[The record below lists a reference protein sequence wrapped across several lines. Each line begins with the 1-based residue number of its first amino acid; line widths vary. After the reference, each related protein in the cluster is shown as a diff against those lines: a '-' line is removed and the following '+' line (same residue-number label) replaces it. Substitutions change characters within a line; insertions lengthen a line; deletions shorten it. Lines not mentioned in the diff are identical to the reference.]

1 MLLAID
7 TSSRFGGVAVADA
20 DGVVVYSQLWRTGM
34 NHTAQLMPA
43 VADALRAQSLD
54 VVDLDGVAVALGP
67 GPFSALRVGVSAA
80 KGLAMAANLPISG
93 VDTLAL
99 EAMPHL
105 TPDGIVCA
113 WLDAGRREVAAAWF
127 DGSGARVQDDAI
139 AAPSDL
145 LEREPALPAGAL
157 LYCGE
162 AAIARRDEIRQ
173 GRRDA
178 AGRPAAVAPWNSAI
192 RLWTL
197 AAAGIRKQ
205 QAGLTDDLK
214 AVQPYYLR
222 MPTITAARTPGRV
235 AAGRPAVPASS
246 AS

>member
-7 TSSRFGGVAVADA
+7 TSSRFGGVAIADA
-20 DGVVVYSQLWRTGM
+20 DGVVVDARLWRTGM

-43 VADALRAQSLD
+43 VADSLRATGQT
-54 VVDLDGVAVALGP
+54 VANLDGVAVALGP
-67 GPFSALRVGVSAA
+67 GPFSALRVGVSVA
-80 KGLAMAANLPISG
+80 KGLAMAANRPIIG
-93 VDTLAL
+93 IDTLAL
-99 EAMPHL
+99 EAMPYL

-127 DGSGARVQDDAI
+127 DASGARVQDDAI
-139 AAPSDL
+139 ADPSDL

-162 AAIARRDEIRQ
+162 AAIARRDDIRNA
-173 GRRDA
+173 RRDA
-178 AGRPAAVAPWNSAI
+178 AGRPAAVTPWNSAI

-197 AAAGIRKQ
+197 AATGVCRQ
-205 QAGLTDDLK
+205 QVGDTDDLA

-222 MPTITAARTPGRV
+222 MPTITAARQPGRV
-235 AAGRPAVPASS
+235 ATGRPPPG
-246 AS
+246 

>member
-7 TSSRFGGVAVADA
+7 TSSRFGGVAIADA
-20 DGVVVYSQLWRTGM
+20 DGIVVDARLWRTGM

-43 VADALRAQSLD
+43 VADALRATGLS
-54 VVDLDGVAVALGP
+54 VTDLDGVAVALGP

-80 KGLAMAANLPISG
+80 KGLAMAANRPIIG
-93 VDTLAL
+93 IDTLAL
-99 EAMPHL
+99 EAMPYL

-145 LEREPALPAGAL
+145 LERELALPAGAL

-162 AAIARRDEIRQ
+162 AAIARRDDIRNA
-173 GRRDA
+173 RRDA
-178 AGRPAAVAPWNSAI
+178 AGRPAGVALWNSAI

-197 AAAGIRKQ
+197 AATGVRRQ
-205 QAGLTDDLK
+205 QAGDTDDLA

-222 MPTITAARTPGRV
+222 MPTITAARQPGRV
-235 AAGRPAVPASS
+235 ATGRPPPG
-246 AS
+246 